1 MNEPKSPFVTN
12 LELQITI
19 RRIADFFE
27 ALIELGEPDKGI
39 LLQEIS
45 RQMREHM
52 PDAPVN
58 PVAAPRRFSPQS
70 FADRCSE
77 LAESAPN
84 DRVQSIL
91 RKIALVFEVEAGV
104 DAANST
110 DIPDAA

>member
-1 MNEPKSPFVTN
+1 MNELKSPFVAN
-12 LELQITI
+12 LEVRITM
-19 RRIADFFE
+19 RRIADFFD
-27 ALIELGEPDKGI
+27 ALSKIGEPDKEI

-52 PDAPVN
+52 PDAPIAA
-58 PVAAPRRFSPQS
+58 AAPKKSSPQS

-84 DRVQSIL
+84 DRVETIL
-91 RKIALVFEVEAGV
+91 RRIALTFEVEAAIE
-104 DAANST
+104 AASST

>member
-1 MNEPKSPFVTN
+1 MNEPKNPFVTN
-12 LELQITI
+12 LELQITM
-19 RRIADFFE
+19 RRITDFFE
-27 ALIELGEPDKGI
+27 ALSKLGEPDKGI

-52 PDAPVN
+52 PDATIIATPQKS
-58 PVAAPRRFSPQS
+58 SPQS

-91 RKIALVFEVEAGV
+91 RKIALVFEIEATIE
-104 DAANST
+104 AASSP
-110 DIPDAA
+110 DIPNAA